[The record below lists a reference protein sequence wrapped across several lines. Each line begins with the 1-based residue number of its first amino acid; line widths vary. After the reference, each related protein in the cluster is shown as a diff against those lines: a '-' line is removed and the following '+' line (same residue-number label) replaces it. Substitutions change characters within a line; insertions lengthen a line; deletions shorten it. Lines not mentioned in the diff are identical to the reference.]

1 MEIFTGMWAWV
12 KYPCLIIGVFILP
25 YALACIVWA
34 LIYRKKGLR
43 KKRGNHTAV
52 KKKPWWVRLYW
63 EAPRQWVLDRLMEE
77 PDFFHPCGLVI
88 FTGMQGSGKTSALV
102 EYTMRLQKEY
112 PKVKVLSNMGYTG
125 TTEELSDW
133 RQLLDFK
140 NAHKGV
146 IVQMDET
153 QNWFSSKQSKN
164 FPPEMLSVV
173 TQNRKNRRIILG
185 TAQSFYM
192 LAKDIRTQCT
202 EVRKCLTVM
211 GCITVVHRVRAVC
224 DSAGEVK
231 EWKHVGWYF
240 FVHDKELRESY
251 DTYRVIDSLSR
262 SGFTEKVVVR
272 PQEP

>member
-1 MEIFTGMWAWV
+1 MEIFTEIWAWV
-12 KYPCLIIGVFILP
+12 KYPCLVAGVLILP
-25 YALACIVWA
+25 YAFACIIWA
-34 LIYRKKGLR
+34 FIYRRNGLR
-43 KKRGNHTAV
+43 KKRGGHTAV

-63 EAPRQWVLDRLMEE
+63 EAPKQWVLDRLMEE
-77 PDFFHPCGLVI
+77 PDFFRPCGMVV

-102 EYTMRLQKEY
+102 EYTARLQKEY

-125 TTEELSDW
+125 ADEELRDW

-153 QNWFSSKQSKN
+153 QNWFSSKQSKS

-231 EWKHVGWYF
+231 EWKNIGWYF
-240 FVHDKELRESY
+240 FVHDKILRESY
-251 DTYRVIDSLSR
+251 DTYKVIDSL
-262 SGFTEKVVVR
+262 
-272 PQEP
+272 

>member
-1 MEIFTGMWAWV
+1 MELFTGMWAWV
-12 KYPCLIIGVFILP
+12 KYPCLVAGVLLLP
-25 YALACIVWA
+25 WISSCVAWL
-34 LIYRKKGLR
+34 LIYRKNGLR
-43 KKRGNHTAV
+43 KKRGEHTAV

-102 EYTMRLQKEY
+102 EYTQRLQKEY
-112 PKVKVLSNMGYTG
+112 PESKVLSNMGYSKAD
-125 TTEELSDW
+125 EELWDW
-133 RQLLDFK
+133 HQLLDFK

-164 FPPEMLSVV
+164 FPPEMLSVI

-202 EVRKCLTVM
+202 EVRKCLTLM

-231 EWKHVGWYF
+231 EWKHIGWYF
-240 FVHDKELRESY
+240 FVHDKALRESY
-251 DTYRVIDSLSR
+251 DTYKVIDSLSR

-272 PQEP
+272 PVEP